1 MSFFVISPELYAW
14 VILPLLIFLARIAD
28 VSMETIRVIY
38 ISRGIKY
45 LAPIIAFFEI
55 IIWLLA
61 MEVVLKD
68 LSNVANFMAYAF
80 GFASGT
86 YIGLV
91 IEERLSIGTVI
102 LRIVTTEESTD
113 EIVSFLESE
122 HYGATS
128 LDAKGTRGDVRM
140 IISLVNRTD
149 VPRITGHIE
158 ETNPRA
164 FFSIEDVRYVKQ
176 GVFRPKQPRSF
187 TGFFDSFIHLHKKK

>member
-1 MSFFVISPELYAW
+1 MAFLTISPEIYAW

-28 VSMETIRVIY
+28 VSKETIMVIY

-68 LSNVANFMAYAF
+68 LSNIVYFMAYAF
-80 GFASGT
+80 GFAAGT
-86 YIGLV
+86 YVGLV

-113 EIVSFLESE
+113 AIAAFLEAE
-122 HYGATS
+122 HFGVTY
-128 LDAKGTRGDVRM
+128 LDAQGSRGNVRM
-140 IISLVNRTD
+140 ILTLVNRTD
-149 VPRITGHIE
+149 VPRITEHIE
-158 ETNPRA
+158 KTPPTA
-164 FFSIEDVRYVKQ
+164 FFSIEDVRYVNQ
-176 GVFRPKQPRSF
+176 GVFRPKAQGTLS
-187 TGFFDSFIHLHKKK
+187 GIFDSLTHSPKRK

>member
-1 MSFFVISPELYAW
+1 MAFLTISPEIYAW

-68 LSNVANFMAYAF
+68 LSNIVYFMAYAF
-80 GFASGT
+80 GFAAGT
-86 YIGLV
+86 YVGLV

-113 EIVSFLESE
+113 AIAAFLEAE
-122 HYGATS
+122 HFGVTY
-128 LDAKGTRGDVRM
+128 LDAQGSRGNVRM
-140 IISLVNRTD
+140 ILTLVNRTD
-149 VPRITGHIE
+149 VPRITEHIE
-158 ETNPRA
+158 KTNPKA
-164 FFSIEDVRYVKQ
+164 FFSIEDVRYVNQ
-176 GVFRPKQPRSF
+176 GVFRPKAQGTLS
-187 TGFFDSFIHLHKKK
+187 GIFDSLIHSHKRK

>member
-1 MSFFVISPELYAW
+1 MAVPLISPELYTW
-14 VILPLLIFLARIAD
+14 VLLPLLIFLARIAD

-68 LSNVANFMAYAF
+68 LSNIVYFMAYAF
-80 GFASGT
+80 GFAAGT
-86 YIGLV
+86 YVGLV

-113 EIVSFLESE
+113 AIAAFLEAE
-122 HYGATS
+122 HFGVTY
-128 LDAKGTRGDVRM
+128 LDAQGSRGNVRM
-140 IISLVNRTD
+140 ILTLVNRTD
-149 VPRITGHIE
+149 VPRITEHIE
-158 ETNPRA
+158 KTNPNA
-164 FFSIEDVRYVKQ
+164 FFSIEDVRYVNQ
-176 GVFRPKQPRSF
+176 GVFRPRAHRSF
-187 TGFFDSFIHLHKKK
+187 SGIFDSLVHSHKRK